1 MTLKP
6 NTICKNRNC
15 NKGEDGGRKHYYA
28 CHYCAHSENWRAMA
42 CSWECY
48 MEYQAQIIES
58 RRKEEPVNLLPERT
72 DMTQDEVKTLIF
84 DTPTEEVI
92 QMTETELAAE
102 IEEHPAMGFDEL
114 VDHVNEKLDKQKT
127 SKKKK

>member
-1 MTLKP
+1 
-6 NTICKNRNC
+6 
-15 NKGEDGGRKHYYA
+15 
-28 CHYCAHSENWRAMA
+28 
-42 CSWECY
+42 

-72 DMTQDEVKTLIF
+72 DMTQEDVKTLIY

-114 VDHVNEKLDKQKT
+114 VDHVNEQLDKQKT